1 MTRGPLAGVDGCRDG
16 WVVARAERWPCA
28 HAPELAA
35 CKSFVDV
42 LAATAACDVVMVDM
56 PIGLPDGATPRA
68 CDLEAQEILGK
79 AGKKSVFP
87 APPRPAL
94 GATTPVAFQA
104 RHRRV
109 RGKGAPVPLWGIVPK
124 IREVDAA
131 MTPGVQRRVMEFHP
145 ELAWRRL
152 AGAALT
158 SKRTAAGLA
167 ARARLLAR
175 SIPGVGDLVRN
186 RPRPAR
192 RDDVLDALVG
202 LVVAADVAAGRGRR
216 TIRDE
221 PPRDARGLRME
232 IWC

>member
-1 MTRGPLAGVDGCRDG
+1 MTRGPIAGVDGCRG
-16 WVVARAERWPCA
+16 AWLVARAERWPCA
-28 HAPELAA
+28 HVPELVL

-42 LAATAACDVVMVDM
+42 LAATAACDAVMVDM

-68 CDLEAQEILGK
+68 CDLQAQEILGK
-79 AGKKSVFP
+79 AGKRSLFP
-87 APPRPAL
+87 APPRSTLRAQ
-94 GATTPVAFQA
+94 TPVEFQA
-104 RHRRV
+104 RYRRE

-152 AGAALT
+152 AGAPLP
-158 SKRTAAGLA
+158 SKRAAAGLD

-175 SIPGVGDLVRN
+175 SIPGVGGLVRN

-202 LVVAADVAAGRGRR
+202 VVVAAHVAAGCGRR
-216 TIRDE
+216 TARDE
-221 PPRDARGLRME
+221 PPLDARGLRME